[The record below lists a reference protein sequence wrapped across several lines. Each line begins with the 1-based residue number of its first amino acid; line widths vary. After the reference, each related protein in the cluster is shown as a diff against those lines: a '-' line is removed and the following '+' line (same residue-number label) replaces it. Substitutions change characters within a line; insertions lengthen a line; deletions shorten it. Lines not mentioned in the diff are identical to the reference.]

1 MILLRAKHFRGGRK
15 GRMARLKS
23 LLFLLV
29 ILVASSACSSTRISG
44 EIYLADI
51 DELPESGEL
60 TTKILI
66 GLPISGEDD
75 CVEKRQQYNSVFRK
89 STGFKGMSFERCY
102 KDGSDNLAQY
112 SLDVPIKIGDPET
125 SQLRTSF
132 DVVREDD
139 TASGTRH
146 LYLRSKPSALCN
158 LDDLL
163 SDEFY
168 QSLDL
173 SKTSPK
179 ILISNDLRETQTL
192 ILDHIFVNG
201 QPVIVPTEFEMERRD
216 DLHLQLSNVT
226 AAWVFNQSCRI
237 SLRYARIASWVG
249 N

>member
-1 MILLRAKHFRGGRK
+1 MSLLSAKHFSVSRNGRISL
-15 GRMARLKS
+15 RLP
-23 LLFLLV
+23 LLLLLS
-29 ILVASSACSSTRISG
+29 ILLLGSACSSTRISG

-51 DELPESGEL
+51 DELSEAGEL

-89 STGFKGMSFERCY
+89 STGFKGMTFERCY

-112 SLDVPIKIGDPET
+112 SLDVPIRIGDPDT
-125 SQLRTSF
+125 SDLRTSF
-132 DVVREDD
+132 DVIREDD
-139 TASGTRH
+139 TASGMRH

-173 SKTSPK
+173 SQTSPK

-201 QPVIVPTEFEMERRD
+201 QPIIEPTEFELERRD
-216 DLHLQLSNVT
+216 DLHLQLSDVT

-237 SLRYARIASWVG
+237 SLRSARIAIWAAG
-249 N
+249 

>member
-1 MILLRAKHFRGGRK
+1 MILVRATQLRLSLNGRI
-15 GRMARLKS
+15 S
-23 LLFLLV
+23 LRQPLLLLLS
-29 ILVASSACSSTRISG
+29 ILLLGSACSSTRISG

-51 DELPESGEL
+51 DELPDSGEL
-60 TTKILI
+60 TTRILI

-89 STGFKGMSFERCY
+89 SSGFKGMSFERCY

-112 SLDVPIKIGDPET
+112 SLDVPIKIGDPK
-125 SQLRTSF
+125 SIDLSTSF
-132 DVVREDD
+132 DVIREDD
-139 TASGTRH
+139 SASGVRH

-168 QSLDL
+168 RSLDL
-173 SKTSPK
+173 SETSPK

-201 QPVIVPTEFEMERRD
+201 QPVIEPTAFELERRD
-216 DLHLQLSNVT
+216 DLHLELSDVT

-237 SLRYARIASWVG
+237 SLRSALIASWEAQ
-249 N
+249 